1 MSGKK
6 PAFNIV
12 CAPYFHIFRH
22 CRICKH
28 IDIFNFIIFFIF
40 HSKKNNGL
48 QKHRSTAIIHHNS
61 AKDYICMEHRQIN
74 ENYRVIAEK
83 LIAQEPALAYIKDS
97 RVKITYLESDSTKKD
112 GRERLVLGECEKVAA
127 KNRWA
132 IPSDFTITLFR
143 NNLVGLS
150 EEQIKT
156 VMFHELLH
164 VGIEPG
170 ADGEET
176 YSVRKHDLEDFK
188 EIIDR
193 YGTDWASVARKA
205 E

>member
-1 MSGKK
+1 
-6 PAFNIV
+6 
-12 CAPYFHIFRH
+12 
-22 CRICKH
+22 
-28 IDIFNFIIFFIF
+28 
-40 HSKKNNGL
+40 
-48 QKHRSTAIIHHNS
+48 
-61 AKDYICMEHRQIN
+61 MEHRQIN
-74 ENYRVIAEK
+74 ENYRAIAEK

-150 EEQIKT
+150 EEQIRI
-156 VMFHELLH
+156 VLFHELLH
-164 VGIEPG
+164 VGIELG
-170 ADGEET
+170 ADGEEA

-193 YGTDWASVARKA
+193 YGTDWAKTAGGA